1 MPADRAETVT
11 GRSVPRHAR
20 LGLLLSLLLL
30 SGLLVGCTPADSP
43 HSASSASSALRSR
56 GQRAQQVVD
65 DFVAAARRGD
75 TGAAAAL
82 VSAQD
87 QAFGGRAAAW
97 AANLHRTDWSR
108 MTWTVQSTGAA
119 SPGAHPPA
127 QPGEAWVQ
135 HVTIS
140 WSLPTERRAA
150 TDDVWLTFVDEQAA
164 DGTRATRLAGDSDG
178 PAAST
183 VPIWLQQPVRL
194 LRDHGV
200 LVLTGSSDAS
210 SWLSQASAARR
221 AVAKRITT
229 APRGRGDVLVVEV
242 PQSRAVFE
250 RILGVR
256 AGSYAAVA
264 AAAWPMGPDTTTA
277 PIHVVVN
284 PEASSRLSTL
294 GRNVLL
300 THEAVHVA
308 TRSPGSSAPT
318 WLVEG
323 YADQVAYDAYPAGTA
338 PAEDA
343 VRAAVREHGAPQD
356 WPAEK
361 DFAPDAAD
369 LDLAYD
375 LAWTAVRSIAVAD
388 GGTALDRLYAAA
400 DRGDSMTEAAE
411 ELGSSEQALRKQW
424 RRDLEAMA
432 AR

>member
-1 MPADRAETVT
+1 MLT
-11 GRSVPRHAR
+11 
-20 LGLLLSLLLL
+20 LSLLLL
-30 SGLLVGCTPADSP
+30 SGLLAGCTSAGDDPTP
-43 HSASSASSALRSR
+43 HPIASSTQPSR
-56 GQRAQQVVD
+56 VQRAQQVVD

-75 TGAAAAL
+75 TGAATDL

-87 QAFGGRAAAW
+87 QAFGARAAVW
-97 AANLHRTDWSR
+97 AGNLQRIPWSQLA
-108 MTWTVQSTGAA
+108 WTVQPTEAA
-119 SPGAHPPA
+119 STRGRATA
-127 QPGEAWVQ
+127 FTGEAWLQ
-135 HVTIS
+135 RVTIS
-140 WSLPTERRAA
+140 WSLPGERQHAS
-150 TDDVWLTFVDEQAA
+150 DDLWLTFVDEHAA
-164 DGTRATRLAGDSDG
+164 DGTVATRLAGDSDG
-178 PAAST
+178 PASGT

-194 LRDHGV
+194 LRDHHV
-200 LVLTGSSDAS
+200 LVLTASDDAS

-221 AVAKRITT
+221 AVAKRVG
-229 APRGRGDVLVVEV
+229 AARRDPEDVLVVEV

-264 AAAWPMGPDTTTA
+264 AAAWPMAPDTSTA

-284 PEASSRLSTL
+284 PEASNRLSPL
-294 GRNVLL
+294 GRNVLV

-323 YADQVAYDAYPAGTA
+323 YADQIAYDAYPAGTA

-343 VRAAVREHGAPQD
+343 VRAAVREHGAPLD

-361 DFAPDAAD
+361 DFAPNAAD

-375 LAWTAVRSIAVAD
+375 LAWTAARAIAAE
-388 GGTALDRLYAAA
+388 GGVTTLDRFYAAA
-400 DRGDSMTEAAE
+400 DRGDSVAEAAD

-424 RRDLEAMA
+424 RHDLDALA

>member
-1 MPADRAETVT
+1 VLA
-11 GRSVPRHAR
+11 
-20 LGLLLSLLLL
+20 LSLLLL
-30 SGLLVGCTPADSP
+30 SGLLAGCTSAGNDPTPYPPALSTQP
-43 HSASSASSALRSR
+43 SR
-56 GQRAQQVVD
+56 AQRAQQVVD

-75 TGAAAAL
+75 TSAAADL

-87 QAFGGRAAAW
+87 EAFGGRALVW
-97 AANLHRTDWSR
+97 AANLQRIAWSQLI
-108 MTWTVQSTGAA
+108 WTVQSTEAA
-119 SPGAHPPA
+119 PTRGRATTLT
-127 QPGEAWVQ
+127 GEAWLQ
-135 HVTIS
+135 RVTIS
-140 WSLPTERRAA
+140 WSLPGERQVAGE
-150 TDDVWLTFVDEQAA
+150 DLWLTFVDEHAS
-164 DGTRATRLAGDSDG
+164 DGSVATRLAGDSDG
-178 PAAST
+178 PAVRT

-194 LRDHGV
+194 LRDHQV
-200 LVLTGSSDAS
+200 LVLTGSDDAS

-221 AVAKRITT
+221 AVAKRVV
-229 APRGRGDVLVVEV
+229 AAKHDPEDVLVVEV

-250 RILGVR
+250 QILGVR

-264 AAAWPMGPDTTTA
+264 AAAWPMGPDTSTA

-284 PEASSRLSTL
+284 PEASNRLRPL

-323 YADQVAYDAYPAGTA
+323 YADQIAYDAYPAGAA

-375 LAWTAVRSIAVAD
+375 LAWTAARAIAAE
-388 GGTALDRLYAAA
+388 GGVTTLDRFYAAA
-400 DRGDSMTEAAE
+400 DRGESVAEAAD
-411 ELGSSEQALRKQW
+411 ELGSSERSLRKQW
-424 RRDLEAMA
+424 RHDLEAMA